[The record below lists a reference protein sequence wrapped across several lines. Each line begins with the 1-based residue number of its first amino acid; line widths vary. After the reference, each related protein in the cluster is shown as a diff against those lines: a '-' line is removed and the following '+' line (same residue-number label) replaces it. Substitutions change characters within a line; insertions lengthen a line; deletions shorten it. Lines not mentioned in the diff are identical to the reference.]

1 MLIRQ
6 SVTKLISMSAAR
18 TGHQRHA
25 GSWLSSLFPRII
37 TKGVP
42 FSQLPVRRK
51 VGWSQAPMLIA
62 VVTACLLALIT
73 SPAEIFGDA
82 HFVAGVL
89 LTLLNS
95 VLAWAIP
102 WKSIGPEQT
111 YLVIPALGMVSAAL
125 IATGAFPWLNG
136 VSLLIA
142 FPIFW
147 FAWSGFVPRL
157 TLLLSFLVP
166 LVTTLLQLWHT
177 GTPFS
182 LDTMAKP
189 LLIPLTILALAT
201 TTVIVEHN
209 SALAERQLRAT
220 LATSRRQTRLLNAV
234 LNAANVGVV
243 VVDRDGHDLFMNDV
257 QRFQHRHASP
267 PGNPDPDESQ
277 LLVRAVSSTYDPV
290 PELLDP
296 EDRPVVRSIRQEEFT
311 DELFALGPL
320 EEPMYLSTSARSFF
334 NEDGEYDGAVT
345 MFKNIT
351 PLIEASKTRNRFLAN
366 VSHEL
371 RTPLTSILGYLE
383 LLEDDPRLADDQR
396 QSVDVIS
403 RNSERM
409 LHMINDL
416 LTAAAGQHQV
426 NISTIDLGGVIQSQ
440 LESMRP
446 RAVSAGIELIEG
458 NMCHE
463 PVLGDALRLGQV
475 VDNLV
480 SNAIKYSSAGD
491 SVTVD
496 MTCDSKEISLRVVDT
511 GRGMSAKDLKN
522 LFTRFFR
529 SEDARRSGLPGVGLG
544 LAISHELVEAH
555 GGHITAESEPGK
567 GTTMTVTLPR
577 KDSGGSGSSTRP
589 LGFPTMHPDSR
600 H

>member
-1 MLIRQ
+1 
-6 SVTKLISMSAAR
+6 MSAAR
-18 TGHQRHA
+18 TGDQRHA
-25 GSWLSSLFPRII
+25 GSWLSSLVPRII

-42 FSQLPVRRK
+42 FSQLPLRRK
-51 VGWSQAPMLIA
+51 VGWSQMPMLIA
-62 VVTACLLALIT
+62 AVTSCLLAT
-73 SPAEIFGDA
+73 VAAPAEIFGDQL
-82 HFVAGVL
+82 FVAGVL
-89 LTLLNS
+89 LTLFNS
-95 VLAWAIP
+95 VLAWTVP

-111 YLVIPALGMVSAAL
+111 YLVIPALGLISATLMA
-125 IATGAFPWLNG
+125 AGAYPWLRG

-157 TLLLSFLVP
+157 TLLLSFVVP
-166 LVTTLLQLWHT
+166 LATSWLQLLHH
-177 GTPFS
+177 GIPF
-182 LDTMAKP
+182 TTEVVVNP

-257 QRFQHRHASP
+257 QRFQHRHATP
-267 PGNPDPDESQ
+267 PGIPDPNESQ
-277 LLVRAVSSTYDPV
+277 LLIRAVSGAYELV
-290 PELLDP
+290 PELLAA
-296 EDRPVVRSIRQEEFT
+296 EDRPVIRSIRQEEFT

-320 EEPMYLSTSARSFF
+320 EDPMYLSTSARSFF

-351 PLIEASKTRNRFLAN
+351 PLIEASQTRDRFLAN

-371 RTPLTSILGYLE
+371 RTPLTSIMGYLE
-383 LLEDDPRLADDQR
+383 LFEDDPTLSDDQR
-396 QSVDVIS
+396 QAVDVLS
-403 RNSERM
+403 RNAERM
-409 LHMINDL
+409 LHMITDL

-426 NISTIDLGGVIQSQ
+426 NIATIDLGSVIHGQ

-446 RAVSAGIELIEG
+446 RAASAGIDLIEG
-458 NMCHE
+458 NLCHE
-463 PVLGDALRLGQV
+463 PVLGDALRIGQV
-475 VDNLV
+475 IDNLV
-480 SNAIKYSSAGD
+480 SNSIKYSGAGG
-491 SVTVD
+491 SITVD
-496 MTCDSKEISLRVVDT
+496 MNCNSEEISLRVADT
-511 GRGMSAKDLKN
+511 GRGMSPKDLTN

-529 SEDARRSGLPGVGLG
+529 SEEARRSGLPGVGLG
-544 LAISHELVEAH
+544 LAISHELVAAH
-555 GGHITAESEPGK
+555 GGRITAESALGR
-567 GTTMTVTLPR
+567 GTTMTVVLPR
-577 KDSGGSGSSTRP
+577 KDPGGGPESSTRQ

-600 H
+600 R

>member
-1 MLIRQ
+1 
-6 SVTKLISMSAAR
+6 MSAAR
-18 TGHQRHA
+18 TDDQRHA
-25 GSWLSSLFPRII
+25 GSWLSSLIPRII

-42 FSQLPVRRK
+42 FSQLPLRRK
-51 VGWSQAPMLIA
+51 VGWSQVPMLIA
-62 VVTACLLALIT
+62 AVTSCLLALLT
-73 SPAEIFGDA
+73 SPAEIFGDRL
-82 HFVAGVL
+82 FVAGVL

-95 VLAWAIP
+95 VLAWTIP

-111 YLVIPALGMVSAAL
+111 YLAIPALGLISATL
-125 IATGAFPWLNG
+125 MATGGYPWLRG

-157 TLLLSFLVP
+157 TLVLSFVVP
-166 LVTTLLQLWHT
+166 LAATWLQLWHHDI
-177 GTPFS
+177 PF
-182 LDTMAKP
+182 TTEVVANP

-201 TTVIVEHN
+201 TVVIVEHN
-209 SALAERQLRAT
+209 SALAERQLRFT

-257 QRFQHRHASP
+257 QRFQHRHATP

-277 LLVRAVSSTYDPV
+277 LLIRAVSGAYEPV
-290 PELLDP
+290 PELLEP
-296 EDRPVVRSIRQEEFT
+296 EDRPVIRSIRQEEFT
-311 DELFALGPL
+311 DEIFALGPL
-320 EEPMYLSTSARSFF
+320 EDPMYLSTSARSFF
-334 NEDGEYDGAVT
+334 NERGEYDGAVT

-351 PLIEASKTRNRFLAN
+351 PVIEASKTQGRFLAN

-383 LLEDDPRLADDQR
+383 LLEDGPGLSDDQR
-396 QSVDVIS
+396 QSVDVLS

-409 LHMINDL
+409 LHMVNDL

-426 NISTIDLGGVIQSQ
+426 TIAAMDLGAVVHGQ
-440 LESMRP
+440 LESFRP
-446 RAVSAGIELIEG
+446 RAATAGIELIEG
-458 NMCHE
+458 NLCHE
-463 PVLGDALRLGQV
+463 LVLGDSLRLGQV
-475 VDNLV
+475 MDNLV
-480 SNAIKYSSAGD
+480 SNAIKYSGAGG
-491 SVTVD
+491 SVTVA
-496 MTCDSKEISLRVVDT
+496 MSCTSKEISLRVADT
-511 GRGMSAKDLKN
+511 GHGMSAEDLKS

-529 SEDARRSGLPGVGLG
+529 SDEARRSGLPGVGLG

-555 GGHITAESEPGK
+555 GGRITAESEPGK
-567 GTTMTVTLPR
+567 GTTMTVILPR
-577 KDSGGSGSSTRP
+577 KDAGRSSESPTQS
-589 LGFPTMHPDSR
+589 LGFPTVHPDSR

>member
-1 MLIRQ
+1 MPL
-6 SVTKLISMSAAR
+6 
-18 TGHQRHA
+18 
-25 GSWLSSLFPRII
+25 
-37 TKGVP
+37 
-42 FSQLPVRRK
+42 RRK

-62 VVTACLLALIT
+62 VATACLLALVT
-73 SPAEIFGDA
+73 SPTEIFGDRL
-82 HFVAGVL
+82 FVAGVL

-95 VLAWAIP
+95 VLAWTIP

-111 YLVIPALGMVSAAL
+111 YLVIPALGLISATL
-125 IATGAFPWLNG
+125 MATGAYPWLNG

-142 FPIFW
+142 FPVFW

-157 TLLLSFLVP
+157 TLVLSFLVP
-166 LVTTLLQLWHT
+166 LAAIWLQLWHR
-177 GTPFS
+177 GIPFS
-182 LDTMAKP
+182 LDAMAKP

-257 QRFQHRHASP
+257 QRFQHRHATP
-267 PGNPDPDESQ
+267 PGIPDPDESQ
-277 LLVRAVSSTYDPV
+277 LLVRAVSGAYEPI

-296 EDRPVVRSIRQEEFT
+296 EYRPVVRSIRQEEFT

-320 EEPMYLSTSARSFF
+320 DDPMYLSTSARSFF

-383 LLEDDPRLADDQR
+383 LLEDDPGLTEDQR
-396 QSVDVIS
+396 QSMDVLS
-403 RNSERM
+403 RNTERL
-409 LHMINDL
+409 LHMVNDL

-426 NISTIDLGGVIQSQ
+426 NIATIDLGSVIHGQ
-440 LESMRP
+440 LQSMRP
-446 RAVSAGIELIEG
+446 RAASAAIELIEG

-475 VDNLV
+475 IDNLV

-496 MTCDSKEISLRVVDT
+496 MNCNSKEISVRVADT
-511 GRGMSAKDLKN
+511 GRGLSPTDVKS

-529 SEDARRSGLPGVGLG
+529 SEEARRSGLPGVGLG

-555 GGHITAESEPGK
+555 GGHIAVESDLGK
-567 GTTMTVTLPR
+567 GTTMTVILPR
-577 KDSGGSGSSTRP
+577 KDAGGDSEPSSRR

-600 H
+600 R

>member
-1 MLIRQ
+1 M
-6 SVTKLISMSAAR
+6 SMSAAR
-18 TGHQRHA
+18 TGRQRQ
-25 GSWLSSLFPRII
+25 GGIWLSSIFPRII

-62 VVTACLLALIT
+62 VVTACFLALIT
-73 SPAEIFGDA
+73 SPKEIFGDG

-95 VLAWAIP
+95 VLAWTIP
-102 WKSIGPEQT
+102 WKSIGPEPT
-111 YLVIPALGMVSAAL
+111 YLAIPALGLVSAAL
-125 IATGAFPWLNG
+125 MATGAYPWLNG

-166 LVTTLLQLWHT
+166 LTTTLLQLWHS

-257 QRFQHRHASP
+257 QRFQHRHATP

-277 LLVRAVSSTYDPV
+277 LLVRAVSSAYEPV

-296 EDRPVVRSIRQEEFT
+296 KDRPVIRSIRQEEFT

-320 EEPMYLSTSARSFF
+320 NDAMYLSTSARSFF

-351 PLIEASKTRNRFLAN
+351 PLIEASKTRDRFLAN

-383 LLEDDPRLADDQR
+383 LLEDDPRLSDDQR
-396 QSVDVIS
+396 QSVDVLS

-409 LHMINDL
+409 LHMVNDL

-426 NISTIDLGGVIQSQ
+426 NIATIDLGAVIHGQI
-440 LESMRP
+440 ESMRP
-446 RAVSAGIELIEG
+446 RAATEGLELVEG
-458 NMCHE
+458 NLCHE

-480 SNAIKYSSAGD
+480 SNAIKYSGAGGT
-491 SVTVD
+491 VTVD
-496 MTCDSKEISLRVVDT
+496 MNCNSKEISLRVADT
-511 GRGMSAKDLKN
+511 GRGMAAEDLKK

-529 SEDARRSGLPGVGLG
+529 TDEARRSGLPGVGLG
-544 LAISHELVEAH
+544 LAISNELVMAH
-555 GGHITAESEPGK
+555 GGRISAESELGK
-567 GTTMTVTLPR
+567 GTTMTVMLPR
-577 KDSGGSGSSTRP
+577 KDADGNSASSTRRVG
-589 LGFPTMHPDSR
+589 LPTIHPESR

>member
-1 MLIRQ
+1 
-6 SVTKLISMSAAR
+6 MSAAR

-25 GSWLSSLFPRII
+25 GSWLSSLFPRIV

-42 FSQLPVRRK
+42 FSQLPLRRK
-51 VGWSQAPMLIA
+51 VGWSQLPMLLA

-73 SPAEIFGDA
+73 SPSEIFGDPL
-82 HFVAGVL
+82 FVAGAM

-95 VLAWAIP
+95 VLAWTIP
-102 WKSIGPEQT
+102 WKSIGPEQA
-111 YLVIPALGMVSAAL
+111 YLAIPGLGLVSATL
-125 IATGAFPWLNG
+125 MATGAYPWLSG
-136 VSLLIA
+136 VTLLIA

-147 FAWSGFVPRL
+147 FAWSGFAPRL
-157 TLLLSFLVP
+157 TLLLSFVVP
-166 LVTTLLQLWHT
+166 LAATWLQLWNS
-177 GTPFS
+177 GSPFS
-182 LDTMAKP
+182 PDVLAKP
-189 LLIPLTILALAT
+189 LLIPLAILALAT

-209 SALAERQLRAT
+209 SALAERQLRDT

-257 QRFQHRHASP
+257 QRFQHRHATP

-277 LLVRAVSSTYDPV
+277 LLIRAVSGAYEPAS
-290 PELLDP
+290 ELLAP
-296 EDRPVVRSIRQEEFT
+296 RDRPVIRSIRQEEFT

-320 EEPMYLSTSARSFF
+320 EDPMYLSASARLFF
-334 NEDGEYDGAVT
+334 NEEGEYDGAVT

-351 PLIEASKTRNRFLAN
+351 PLIEASQTRDRFLAN

-383 LLEDDPRLADDQR
+383 LLEDDPRLSDDQK
-396 QSVDVIS
+396 QSVDVLS

-409 LHMINDL
+409 LRMVNDL

-426 NISTIDLGGVIQSQ
+426 NIATMDLGAVIHGQF
-440 LESMRP
+440 ESMRP
-446 RAVSAGIELIEG
+446 RAASAGIKLIEG
-458 NMCHE
+458 HLCHE

-480 SNAIKYSSAGD
+480 SNAIKYSTEGD

-496 MTCDSKEISLRVVDT
+496 MSCNSREISLRVSDT
-511 GRGMSAKDLKN
+511 GRGMSATDLTGI
-522 LFTRFFR
+522 FTRFFR
-529 SEDARRSGLPGVGLG
+529 TEDARRSGLPGVGLG
-544 LAISHELVEAH
+544 LAISHELVQAH
-555 GGHITAESEPGK
+555 GGRIVVESEPGK
-567 GTTMTVTLPR
+567 GTTMTVVLPR
-577 KDSGGSGSSTRP
+577 KDAGSDTEPRARL
-589 LGFPTMHPDSR
+589 LGFPAMHPDSR
-600 H
+600 RRGTVL